1 MKSSDLIRN
10 KINKLPEGYVF
21 TYSDFSNEVKSENA
35 LKLTLFRLVRAGKIE
50 RLSKGRFYKPKQGI
64 IGKLNPDE
72 YEVVKDLLKLNNR
85 VIGYITGLGVFNSL
99 GLTTQMS
106 SIIQIGSNI
115 DKKQI
120 QRGKYIIKYIRQW
133 NKITTD
139 NINLLQLLDCIRFIK
154 SIPDTTIDQ
163 SYKRLIYLLGEL
175 SEKEIRVLTSLAS
188 KYPPATR
195 SLVGSILEKLNYSS
209 LSDKL
214 LNSLNPS
221 TYFKLEISSVLIQNK
236 LKWKIQ

>member
-10 KINKLPEGYVF
+10 KINRLPEGYVF

-139 NINLLQLLDCIRFIK
+139 NINLLHTSGLY
-154 SIPDTTIDQ
+154 SV
-163 SYKRLIYLLGEL
+163 YKKHSRHND
-175 SEKEIRVLTSLAS
+175 R
-188 KYPPATR
+188 
-195 SLVGSILEKLNYSS
+195 SIL
-209 LSDKL
+209 
-214 LNSLNPS
+214 
-221 TYFKLEISSVLIQNK
+221 
-236 LKWKIQ
+236 